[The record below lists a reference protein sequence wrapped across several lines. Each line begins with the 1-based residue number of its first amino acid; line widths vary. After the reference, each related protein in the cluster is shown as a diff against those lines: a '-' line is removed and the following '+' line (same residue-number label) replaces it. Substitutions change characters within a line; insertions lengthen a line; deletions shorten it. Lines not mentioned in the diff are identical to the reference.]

1 MLRFVVDDSSP
12 ERIVLASGLPATIFV
27 LRPEHARLVVEGF
40 EHLSLRSRY
49 LRFFT
54 PKAELSPDE
63 LWRLMDIDGHERFA
77 LGASVRRDSEWVP
90 AAVARFARV
99 HTEPDTA
106 EPALTVVDEFQGLGL
121 GTALYGRLAEAAR
134 SRGYRRFV
142 AEVLPENERML
153 RIFRRATPSSRIYRR
168 EGALKVEIDL
178 GADHAGTAESASL
191 QRR

>member
-1 MLRFVVDDSSP
+1 MFSLVIEETSP
-12 ERIVLASGLPATIFV
+12 ERIVLASGSSATISE

-40 EHLSLRSRY
+40 EHLSPRSRY

-54 PKAELSPDE
+54 PKSELSPNE

-99 HTEPDTA
+99 HSQPDSA

-121 GTALYGRLAEAAR
+121 GTALYARLVRAAQ
-134 SRGYRRFV
+134 SRGYSRFI

-153 RIFRRATPSSRIYRR
+153 RIFRRVTPGCRIFRR
-168 EGALKVEIDL
+168 ETVLEVEIDL
-178 GADHAGTAESASL
+178 GAYSGASA
-191 QRR
+191 QTR